1 MVEYPGIEMTTDQSG
16 NQAVTIPLTDW
27 KNIQQDM
34 KELEEYR
41 AMKSGLKSALLE
53 VEAIK
58 SGELEKK
65 TLKNF
70 LAELPDIHEA
80 IVEIEEHTDYE
91 RILSEQN
98 YKPVT
103 YEQFRALADDIEWE
117 HSLDE
122 MLAALD

>member
-1 MVEYPGIEMTTDQSG
+1 MVEYPGIEMTTDKFG

-27 KNIQQDM
+27 ENIQQDM

-41 AMKSGLKSALLE
+41 ATKSGLKSALLQ

-58 SGELEKK
+58 NGELEKK
-65 TLKNF
+65 TLKDF
-70 LAELPDIHEA
+70 IAELPDIQEA

-91 RILSEQN
+91 RVLSEQK
-98 YKPVT
+98 YKPIT

-122 MLAALD
+122 MLAVLN